1 MIVHSA
7 EKMKETSLGDMPTL
21 NIIECYVKG
30 PDLNGLPS
38 NLLIMCWIRKDGPCL
53 LCWLGYFSRII
64 DHDYRNHIRGENQS
78 FRACQ
83 EGPKGAQKGETIIIN
98 SGRDKIPVAKIEAV
112 HPVGKKR
119 LGALLTP
126 GFVLSDSF
134 FGLSRKKSFVAG
146 MEKASEG
153 FARDT

>member
-21 NIIECYVKG
+21 NIIKCYVKG

-53 LCWLGYFSRII
+53 LCWLGYLSRII

-78 FRACQ
+78 FRAF
-83 EGPKGAQKGETIIIN
+83 KKAQKGETVIIT

-119 LGALLTP
+119 LGSLLTP
-126 GFVLSDSF
+126 GFVLSD
-134 FGLSRKKSFVAG
+134 FVL
-146 MEKASEG
+146 
-153 FARDT
+153 